1 MQSLISVIVNYHNGE
16 KYLERCIKSII
27 SQEYKNFEIIVW
39 DNASTDNSKK
49 IIEKFKERKIRY
61 FRHPIKENLYKARNR
76 AIEKSSGQLIAFLDS
91 DDWWEENYLSSREKY
106 FRDPNIDFFYSNT
119 NIFYE
124 KKRKKKLYRNFSL
137 PDGKIF
143 SDLVKDYFIIISGTI
158 FKKELFEKYGKFNE
172 DYNILGDYD
181 FIMKISKYCNAHV
194 NNLPLLNY
202 RVHENNFLKLH
213 TKKYYEEYKDWFDKN
228 VKENDDYFKKNINFL
243 KNKLGYIEILSL
255 IENEEKNISILIKIF
270 KHKILIEKIKLLIL
284 FFLSK
289 NLFRFLRK

>member
-27 SQEYKNFEIIVW
+27 SQEYKNFEIIAW

-49 IIEKFKERKIRY
+49 IIEKFKEAKIRY

-91 DDWWEENYLSSREKY
+91 DDWWEENYLSSREKH
-106 FRDPNIDFFYSNT
+106 FIDPNIDFFYSNT

-137 PDGKIF
+137 PHGKIF

-172 DYNILGDYD
+172 NYNILGDYD

-194 NNLPLLNY
+194 NDLPLLNY

-213 TKKYYEEYKDWFDKN
+213 SKLYYEEYKDWFDKN
-228 VKENDDYFKKNINFL
+228 VKENDDYFKKYINLL

-270 KHKILIEKIKLLIL
+270 KHKVLIEKIKLLIL
-284 FFLSK
+284 FFLPK
-289 NLFRFLRK
+289 NLSIFLRK

>member
-27 SQEYKNFEIIVW
+27 NQEYKNFEIIAW

-49 IIEKFKERKIRY
+49 IIEKFKEVKIKY

-91 DDWWEENYLSSREKY
+91 DDWWEENYLSSREKH
-106 FRDPNIDFFYSNT
+106 FRDTNIDFFYSNT

-137 PDGKIF
+137 PHGKIF
-143 SDLVKDYFIIISGTI
+143 SYLVKDYFIIISGTI

-172 DYNILGDYD
+172 NYSIIGDYD

-194 NNLPLLNY
+194 NDLPLLNY

-213 TKKYYEEYKDWFDKN
+213 SKLYYEEYKDWFDKN
-228 VKENDDYFKKNINFL
+228 VKENDDYFKKYINFL

-270 KHKILIEKIKLLIL
+270 KHKVLIEKIKLLIL
-284 FFLSK
+284 FFLPK
-289 NLFRFLRK
+289 NLFIFFRK

>member
-16 KYLERCIKSII
+16 KYLERCIQSII
-27 SQEYKNFEIIVW
+27 GQEYKNLEIIAW
-39 DNASTDNSKK
+39 DNASTDNSKE
-49 IIEKFKERKIRY
+49 IIEKFKEKKIRY
-61 FRHPIKENLYKARNR
+61 YRHPVKENLYKARNR

-137 PDGKIF
+137 PYGKIF

-172 DYNILGDYD
+172 DYNIIGDYD

-213 TKKYYEEYKDWFDKN
+213 TKLYYEEYKDWFDKN
-228 VKENDDYFKKNINFL
+228 VKENDDYFKNYINFL

-255 IENEEKNISILIKIF
+255 IENEEKNISTFIKIL
-270 KHKILIEKIKLLIL
+270 KHKVLIEKIKLLIL
-284 FFLSK
+284 FFLPK

>member
-1 MQSLISVIVNYHNGE
+1 MIGG
-16 KYLERCIKSII
+16 
-27 SQEYKNFEIIVW
+27 
-39 DNASTDNSKK
+39 KK
-49 IIEKFKERKIRY
+49 IIYLHGKNILEILISISFTLIRIFFTKKKE
-61 FRHPIKENLYKARNR
+61 
-76 AIEKSSGQLIAFLDS
+76 
-91 DDWWEENYLSSREKY
+91 
-106 FRDPNIDFFYSNT
+106 
-119 NIFYE
+119 
-124 KKRKKKLYRNFSL
+124 KKKLYRNFSL
-137 PDGKIF
+137 PYGKIF

-172 DYNILGDYD
+172 DYNIIGDYD

-213 TKKYYEEYKDWFDKN
+213 TKLYYEEYKDWFDKN

-243 KNKLGYIEILSL
+243 KNKLGYIEISSL
-255 IENEEKNISILIKIF
+255 IENEEKNILILIKIF
-270 KHKILIEKIKLLIL
+270 KHKVLIEKIKLLIL

>member
-284 FFLSK
+284 FFLPK
-289 NLFRFLRK
+289 NLFRFLIK

>member
-119 NIFYE
+119 NI
-124 KKRKKKLYRNFSL
+124 LYSN
-137 PDGKIF
+137 
-143 SDLVKDYFIIISGTI
+143 T
-158 FKKELFEKYGKFNE
+158 
-172 DYNILGDYD
+172 
-181 FIMKISKYCNAHV
+181 
-194 NNLPLLNY
+194 
-202 RVHENNFLKLH
+202 
-213 TKKYYEEYKDWFDKN
+213 
-228 VKENDDYFKKNINFL
+228 
-243 KNKLGYIEILSL
+243 
-255 IENEEKNISILIKIF
+255 
-270 KHKILIEKIKLLIL
+270 
-284 FFLSK
+284 K
-289 NLFRFLRK
+289 NLF

>member
-39 DNASTDNSKK
+39 DNDSTDNSKK

-213 TKKYYEEYKDWFDKN
+213 TKMYYEEYKDWFDKN

-270 KHKILIEKIKLLIL
+270 
-284 FFLSK
+284 
-289 NLFRFLRK
+289 

>member
-16 KYLERCIKSII
+16 KYLEKCIKSII
-27 SQEYKNFEIIVW
+27 SQEYKNFEIIAW

-49 IIEKFKERKIRY
+49 IIKKFKETRIKY

-124 KKRKKKLYRNFSL
+124 KKGKKKLYRNCSL
-137 PDGKIF
+137 PNGKIF
-143 SDLVKDYFIIISGTI
+143 SYLVKDYFIIISGTI
-158 FKKELFEKYGKFNE
+158 FKKDLFEKYGKFNE
-172 DYNILGDYD
+172 DYNIIGDYD
-181 FIMKISKYCNAHV
+181 FIMRISKYCNAHV

-202 RVHENNFLKLH
+202 RIHENNFLKLH
-213 TKKYYEEYKDWFDKN
+213 SKLYYEEYKDWFDKN
-228 VKENDDYFKKNINFL
+228 IKENDDYFKKYINFL
-243 KNKLGYIEILSL
+243 ENKLEYIEIMSL
-255 IENEEKNISILIKIF
+255 VENEKKNISILIKIF
-270 KHKILIEKIKLLIL
+270 KHKVFIQKIKLLIL
-284 FFLSK
+284 FFLPK
-289 NLFRFLRK
+289 NLFIFLRR

>member
-213 TKKYYEEYKDWFDKN
+213 TKMYYEEYKDWFDKN